1 MFEETTV
8 KLQTLREAHD
18 QLLAAGANV
27 MSGRYYYDL
36 KCEQVR
42 NAWRINSRYNEQAL
56 KEDYERKM
64 RNVKQNANNIAS
76 SKDSDQQKCV
86 TLYKQNCH
94 QTNGWKLVVYYTL
107 NNMNCKQSKPV
118 RYICEKS
125 GSRGCDI
132 TRDRELKNISENIFE
147 ARKLLTKGSL
157 KITDVKKLNYY
168 KL

>member
-18 QLLAAGANV
+18 QLLAAGANF

-36 KCEQVR
+36 KCDQVL

-76 SKDSDQQKCV
+76 SKDSD
-86 TLYKQNCH
+86 
-94 QTNGWKLVVYYTL
+94 
-107 NNMNCKQSKPV
+107 
-118 RYICEKS
+118 
-125 GSRGCDI
+125 
-132 TRDRELKNISENIFE
+132 
-147 ARKLLTKGSL
+147 
-157 KITDVKKLNYY
+157 
-168 KL
+168 